1 MDEIILTP
9 DEAIAIG
16 TNEVI
21 AMIAAGVNLAEVQHP
36 ACSGMAAYWEK
47 WRRTYEA
54 GDDFIQFYLERY
66 STRESDTDFQSRMR
80 MSYCPAFAASAVNEI
95 KDSIFQ
101 RTADVMRQSKSETY
115 NAAVIGKSGG
125 VDGSGMTMNNFI
137 GKYVLPEMLSMRKVG
152 VFIDMPDFQ
161 GNTLSDQRGIAPYL
175 YHYQAENIKNWE
187 VSVSGSRFTK
197 LLLCDSVYDYCPVTG
212 LPTET
217 TARVRYMWVRGG
229 ITLVQFFNDEGKP
242 VTRDGQLGIDVRAIE
257 LPEIPFVTFE
267 ITHSLLK
274 DVCGYQISLLNLAS
288 SDIAYAL
295 KCNFPFYVEQFD
307 PRSENPFLRPAGQTD
322 ETGVSIIRPGEQQDA
337 VTAKNNEITVGT
349 MQGRRVPKGLE
360 LPRYIHPSA
369 EPLTAS
375 MAKQDELKKDIRN
388 LVKLATANLAPKM
401 ASAESKSFDERGL
414 ESGLSAIGLELQ
426 NGEDK
431 IARYWQMYEGISN
444 PESSVKYPARYDL
457 QNDSDK
463 RKEAKDMMDSTK
475 AHPSVTY
482 KKSAY
487 KLASETLL
495 GSRVPNSTLEKIRR
509 EIEAAE
515 VIVSDPEELS
525 RDVELGL
532 VDPQTASTAKGYP
545 KDSYAKAKVAHADR
559 VKRIAES
566 QAKARGTPDLG
577 GLEDA
582 SRDEK
587 MEKDDEDTAGR
598 KTRGEE
604 S

>member
-16 TNEVI
+16 TNEVV

-36 ACSGMAAYWEK
+36 ACSGMSAYWEK

-66 STRESDTDFQSRMR
+66 STRESDVDFESRLR

-101 RTADVMRQSKSETY
+101 RTSDVMRQSKSETY

-137 GKYVLPEMLSMRKVG
+137 GKYVLPEMLSMKKVG

-161 GNTLSDQRGIAPYL
+161 GNTLSDQRGVAPYL

-187 VSVSGSRFTK
+187 VSISGSRFTK
-197 LLLCDSVYDYCPVTG
+197 LLLCDSIYGYCPVTG
-212 LPTET
+212 LPTN
-217 TARVRYMWVRGG
+217 TAVRMRYMWVRGG
-229 ITLVQFFNDEGKP
+229 ITLVQFFNEEGKP
-242 VTRDGQLGIDVRAIE
+242 LTRDGQIGIDVRAIE
-257 LPEIPFVTFE
+257 LPEIPFTVFE

-337 VTAKNNEITVGT
+337 VLAKNNEITVGT

-431 IARYWQMYEGISN
+431 IARFWQMYEGISN

-482 KKSAY
+482 KRAAY

-495 GSRVPNSTLEKIRR
+495 GSRVPNTTLEKIQR

-545 KDSYAKAKVAHADR
+545 KDSYAKAKLAHAER
-559 VKRIAES
+559 VERIAAS

-577 GLEDA
+577 GVEDA

-587 MEKDDEDTAGR
+587 MNKDNEDAAGR